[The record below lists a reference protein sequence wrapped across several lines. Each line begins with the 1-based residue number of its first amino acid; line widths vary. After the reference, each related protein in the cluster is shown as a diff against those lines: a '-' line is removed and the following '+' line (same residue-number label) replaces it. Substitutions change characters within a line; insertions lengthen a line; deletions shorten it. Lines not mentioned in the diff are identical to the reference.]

1 MSRAQR
7 FRRTLQA
14 LNRYIVFFLLISFV
28 ITCCMLL
35 FVTTLTVVMD
45 ITLTEHD
52 VAAAAKLTLGNV
64 MLLSAIV
71 TAIDAVRR
79 KLMYTVPQ
87 RRIAAA
93 AKEMMRGNFDVRI
106 RRRRLLGTDDTFDEI
121 IDCFNDMAQALQ
133 STETLHTDFIANVS
147 HELKTPLAVIQ
158 NYATMLRDPHLD
170 TDTRTDYATAI
181 ITATGRL
188 SQLVSNILR
197 LNKLE
202 QQQAQQS
209 PARYD
214 LGEQLCECL
223 LNFEAV
229 WEHKGIAIETDIAE
243 SVTVYKDRDM
253 LSLVWSNLLS
263 NAFKFTPN
271 GGTVRLTL
279 ELEDGVA
286 VTRISDTGCGIS
298 CEVGARIFDK
308 FYQGDTSH
316 QSEGNGL
323 GLALVKRVIAI
334 TDSEISVTSEV
345 GKGTTFTVSM
355 GALCN
360 DTH

>member
-7 FRRTLQA
+7 FRHALRT

-28 ITCCMLL
+28 ITCSMLL
-35 FVTTLTVVMD
+35 FITTLTAVMD
-45 ITLTEHD
+45 ITLTERD

-64 MLLSAIV
+64 IFLSAIV
-71 TAIDAVRR
+71 TAIDGVRR

-93 AKEMMRGNFDVRI
+93 AREMMRGNFDVRI
-106 RRRRLLGTDDTFDEI
+106 RRRRLLGAEDTFDEI
-121 IDCFNDMAQALQ
+121 IDCFNEMAQALQ

-158 NYATMLRDPHLD
+158 NYATMLRDPLLD
-170 TDTRTDYATAI
+170 AGTRADYALAI
-181 ITATGRL
+181 TTATKRL
-188 SQLVSNILR
+188 SQLVSHILR
-197 LNKLE
+197 LSKLE

-209 PARYD
+209 PTRYD

-223 LNFEAV
+223 LGFESV
-229 WEHKGIAIETDIAE
+229 WEEKNIAIETDIAE
-243 SVTVYKDRDM
+243 GVTVYKDRDM
-253 LSLVWSNLLS
+253 LSLVWNNLLS
-263 NAFKFTPN
+263 NAFKFTPE

-279 ELEDGVA
+279 CVEDGTA
-286 VTRISDTGCGIS
+286 VTQISDTGCGIS

-316 QSEGNGL
+316 QGEGNGL

-334 TDSEISVTSEV
+334 TNSEISVVSDL

-355 GALCN
+355 EARD